1 MTAGNNDR
9 ATGRASIALCF
20 DRAYLIQAEVCIWTI
35 GRAWSG
41 QCAPELDLVHA
52 GDLTKADQEDLR
64 RIADLAGAN
73 VRMVDAAPFVEE
85 ITNRLPPV
93 RFPHLSVCTWLKI
106 YVPRILT
113 DREQV
118 LYLDTDILVCD
129 DLSPLV
135 GREIPDGSRLEAVRD
150 FGIPYLGTQ
159 FLSKDRFPTHD
170 GEAHLPYFNAGVMH
184 IDVERWNAAETTE
197 RAVAAALDTGDP
209 AGPLFGDQDVLN
221 MVVRGEFELLDP
233 RYNVALMRM
242 LPERLGFEYQG
253 SQAYPDDYL
262 SFLANRARIVH
273 FVTELK
279 PWSVRYP
286 IDEPYGRQ
294 WLQHRSTVQ
303 EMLAGTAPT
312 AAETGTRTAPV
323 R

>member
-1 MTAGNNDR
+1 MTGQNSDR
-9 ATGRASIALCF
+9 DAGRASIALCF
-20 DRAYLIQAEVCIWTI
+20 DRAYLTQAEVCVWTI
-35 GRAWSG
+35 GRAWTG
-41 QCAPELDLVHA
+41 QRSPEIDLLHA
-52 GDLTKADQEDLR
+52 GDLTEADQEDLC
-64 RIADLAGAN
+64 RIADFAG
-73 VRMVDAAPFVEE
+73 VRVRLVDTAPFVEE
-85 ITNRLPPV
+85 IIDRLPPV
-93 RFPHLSVCTWLKI
+93 RFTHLSVCTWLKM
-106 YVPRILT
+106 YVPRILS
-113 DREQV
+113 DRERV
-118 LYLDTDILVCD
+118 LYLDTDTLVRD

-135 GREIPDGSRLEAVRD
+135 GRDIPHGSRLEAVRD

-159 FLSKDRFPTHD
+159 FLSTDRFPTYD

-184 IDVERWNAAETTE
+184 IDVDRWNAAETTE
-197 RAVAAALDTGDP
+197 RAVAAVLDTHDP

-242 LPERLGFEYQG
+242 LPGQLGFEYQG

-262 SFLANRARIVH
+262 GFLADRARIVH

-279 PWSVRYP
+279 PWSTRYP

-294 WLQHRSTVQ
+294 WLQHRSDVQ
-303 EMLAGTAPT
+303 ETLAGTTPT
-312 AAETGTRTAPV
+312 VAEAGTRTAPV